1 MTFKTN
7 NAIIVGLFS
16 VFILLF
22 YNCENRQK
30 LLDILTTRSLGIA
43 YLEENKLQEAEK
55 QFRKLIELAPDEALG
70 YTNLG
75 LVYLRMGQF
84 PLAEEQFNKALELE
98 PNDPDIRLNL
108 SVIYEMEYRRDEFIE
123 VLEGTIK
130 STPDHIPSLY
140 KLAQLYNRSRDK
152 QRRIEGVGLL
162 KRIVEASQA
171 NIAVR
176 LNLIETLLK
185 NGKADEAR
193 MHMEALR
200 QQLPEPPKEIGGIF

>member
-7 NAIIVGLFS
+7 KAIIVGLLS

-22 YNCENRQK
+22 SNCENRQK
-30 LLDILTTRSLGIA
+30 VLDILTARSLGIA

-70 YTNLG
+70 YTNFG
-75 LVYLRMGQF
+75 LVNLRMGQL
-84 PLAEEQFNKALELE
+84 PLAEKQFNKALELQ
-98 PNDPDIRLNL
+98 PNNPDIRLNL

-140 KLAQLYNRSRDK
+140 KLA
-152 QRRIEGVGLL
+152 
-162 KRIVEASQA
+162 
-171 NIAVR
+171 
-176 LNLIETLLK
+176 
-185 NGKADEAR
+185 
-193 MHMEALR
+193 
-200 QQLPEPPKEIGGIF
+200 